1 MIKVYYCTQCKREIY
16 STHLYKNCKICDAPL
31 YRLPTL
37 YEDFTVLNE
46 EERMV
51 YIEKCI
57 EEIKIKEEK
66 RAQRKKKQEENRK
79 EKERK

>member
-16 STHLYKNCKICDAPL
+16 STHLYKNCKICDASL
-31 YRLPTL
+31 YRLPAL

-46 EERMV
+46 DERME

-57 EEIKIKEEK
+57 EEINIKEEK
-66 RAQRKKKQEENRK
+66 RAQKKKKQEENRRQK
-79 EKERK
+79 EGN